1 MALIAIIRETYVG
14 HRARRAKRRA
24 RIPLARQSKND
35 MAEVRCQAGR
45 ACDLSGGAG
54 RFRMKQYDS
63 NKFLQD
69 RGFAV
74 AVLLEKIV
82 REAYENR
89 LSSEVQPLQWSIL
102 RYLGSEQEDRCT
114 VGWISSFLGVTHAPV
129 VRAIQTLQK
138 RNFVMQIA
146 NPLDARSKIVKLT
159 DEGWQQLSNDPLLA
173 VANRID
179 GLSEED
185 RLALMSAVRLLINRD
200 AKRESQDHVVH
211 PSG

>member
-1 MALIAIIRETYVG
+1 
-14 HRARRAKRRA
+14 
-24 RIPLARQSKND
+24 
-35 MAEVRCQAGR
+35 
-45 ACDLSGGAG
+45 
-54 RFRMKQYDS
+54 MKQYDS